1 MRVVYR
7 PPYYI
12 VPADLPLWAEDQWY
26 PAQHPAQHHPAQHHA
41 PPPLPSLKRLRQLEK
56 RRQELHAALQHEFA
70 ACGGRNRWVWL
81 QAQTRTYRS
90 IGDQIGISPSRVQQ
104 VVLTQDRRQKLRA
117 KRATF
122 DWRPVNKG

>member
-12 VPADLPLWAEDQWY
+12 VPADLPPLSVSVRRVSERMSAEDQWW
-26 PAQHPAQHHPAQHHA
+26 PGSVHRA
-41 PPPLPSLKRLRQLEK
+41 PPPRPSLKRLKQLEK

-81 QAQTRTYRS
+81 QAQTRTHRS
-90 IGDQIGISPSRVQQ
+90 IGDQI
-104 VVLTQDRRQKLRA
+104 
-117 KRATF
+117 
-122 DWRPVNKG
+122 